1 MIVIDGKD
9 AVLGRLASYAAKQS
23 LKGEEVA
30 IVNCEEI
37 NISGNKK
44 MIEAG
49 FVDKRSRIGHSK
61 RDPNHPRTDE
71 KIVKRVIRG
80 MLPDHRLGRGKQAFK
95 RIKCYK
101 GLPKEFEE
109 AKKITMANNKLM
121 KSSKVKEFSKW
132 K

>member
-1 MIVIDGKD
+1 MKVIEGKD
-9 AVLGRLASYAAKQS
+9 AVLGRLASFAAKES
-23 LKGEEVA
+23 LKGEEIAV
-30 IVNCEEI
+30 VNCEEI

-44 MIEAG
+44 SITAD
-49 FVDKRSRIGHSK
+49 FVDKRSRGGHSH
-61 RDPNHPRTDE
+61 RDPNHPRTCE

-109 AKKITMANNKLM
+109 AKKIVMKAKKFV
-121 KSSKVKEFSKW
+121 KSSKVKEFTK
-132 K
+132 